1 MQSSEHRWAYF
12 YDFHLKPFPDDAPDF
27 EFEEVLNKIE
37 HTWKSGNAVHQYR
50 NKELTVRVKDFQKVK
65 GFALLLINVSD
76 IKATDPAFSNVETGD
91 VRVEQKLDNEGIGAA
106 CHIIF
111 SRDSINGKK
120 GWHLSIIEEVVGIP
134 KSIIEQFLTHLF
146 REICATNYNK
156 PGSKSKKGNVCR
168 PMAIFNG
175 HASST
180 LKDSLTHSSLQGITL
195 LNHNEGKFIDD
206 DKELLMSEQ
215 VIKLKVT
222 GTPSGNQ
229 AVDLIKKATAYGK
242 KQSYDEVR
250 VQYTEVVAE
259 ETKKD
264 NKGEVKTRQIKKQRT
279 VPFSSKEVDIANLLF
294 TKSEL
299 IELKKEIGQ
308 CENKIHTELA
318 NKMKSLLEKAMK

>member
-1 MQSSEHRWAYF
+1 MQSSERRWAYF
-12 YDFHLKPFPDDAPDF
+12 YDFHLKPFPEDAPDF

-37 HTWKSGNAVHQYR
+37 HTWKSGNAVNQYR
-50 NKELTVRVKDFQKVK
+50 NKELTVRVKDFKK
-65 GFALLLINVSD
+65 TKDFALLLINVSD
-76 IKATDPAFSNVETGD
+76 IKATDPAFSNVETGA
-91 VRVEQKLDNEGIGAA
+91 VRVEQKLDNEGIAAA

-111 SRDSINGKK
+111 SRESLNEKK

-146 REICATNYNK
+146 RESCATNYNK
-156 PGSKSKKGNVCR
+156 SGSKNKKGNVCR

-180 LKDSLTHSSLQGITL
+180 LKNSLTHSSLQGITL

-206 DKELLMSEQ
+206 DQELLMSEQ
-215 VIKLKVT
+215 VIRLKVT
-222 GTPSGNQ
+222 GAPSGNR

-242 KQSYDEVR
+242 KKNYDQVR

-259 ETKKD
+259 ETKI
-264 NKGEVKTRQIKKQRT
+264 NSKGEVKTRQVKKQRT

-308 CENKIHTELA
+308 CENTIHKELA